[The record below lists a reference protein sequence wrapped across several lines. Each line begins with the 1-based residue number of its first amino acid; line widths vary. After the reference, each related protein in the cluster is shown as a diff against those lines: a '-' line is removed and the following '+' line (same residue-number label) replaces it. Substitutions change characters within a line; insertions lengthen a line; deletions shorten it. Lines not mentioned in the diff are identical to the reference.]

1 MARWV
6 IQDYNIMDFLKGL
19 KAMSKVGPEV
29 HVEPFGDRGL
39 KLQTTNAAR
48 SVYFQIIYK
57 SDYFQE
63 TDEQSQSQVF
73 IYKCAIIQGVIIR
86 PTPVGLIFQD
96 YPGSLGKC

>member
-1 MARWV
+1 
-6 IQDYNIMDFLKGL
+6 
-19 KAMSKVGPEV
+19 MSKVGPEV

-73 IYKCAIIQGVIIR
+73 IYKCVFIQGVIIR
-86 PTPVGLIFQD
+86 PIEPRNKLRVTDYRGL
-96 YPGSLGKC
+96 PETWLP

>member
-6 IQDYNIMDFLKGL
+6 IPDYNIMEFLKGL

-29 HVEPFGDRGL
+29 HIEPFGDRGL

-48 SVYFQIIYK
+48 SVYFQILYK

-63 TDEQSQSQVF
+63 NDEQSQTQVSC
-73 IYKCAIIQGVIIR
+73 ILR
-86 PTPVGLIFQD
+86 TFQQH
-96 YPGSLGKC
+96 